1 MRKIT
6 QYIQQAGGP
15 HRVAPS
21 LHYTEL
27 ISALIKHLFYCKY
40 HGDLQEGNSPW
51 IALFGGMHS
60 YTNMTLGLGLPI
72 MLCLVKW
79 NVYLTASVIK
89 KPSSHLDPDLNLSCL
104 ERNIFFRQTETKTKI
119 IVKNKNNQVLSQN
132 HFPLDYFLLCLKS
145 DQLRDK
151 QNKERKTLTKTNFL
165 LVYTISFFILERKRK
180 LSHCK

>member
-1 MRKIT
+1 MSKHWT
-6 QYIQQAGGP
+6 
-15 HRVAPS
+15 VS
-21 LHYTEL
+21 LVFLMASEYKNIIGTFVNFFEHILEHMF
-27 ISALIKHLFYCKY
+27 KHLFYCKY
-40 HGDLQEGNSPW
+40 HEDLQEGNSPW

-119 IVKNKNNQVLSQN
+119 IVKNKNN
-132 HFPLDYFLLCLKS
+132 
-145 DQLRDK
+145 
-151 QNKERKTLTKTNFL
+151 
-165 LVYTISFFILERKRK
+165 
-180 LSHCK
+180 

>member
-1 MRKIT
+1 
-6 QYIQQAGGP
+6 
-15 HRVAPS
+15 
-21 LHYTEL
+21 
-27 ISALIKHLFYCKY
+27 
-40 HGDLQEGNSPW
+40 
-51 IALFGGMHS
+51 
-60 YTNMTLGLGLPI
+60 MTLGLGLPI

-180 LSHCK
+180 LFHCKRSEQGDSKFNFFLNIQSVVEELYSEGVHFWGSHQGFKANKLKSH